1 MAPIETKMKANG
13 DRPALG
19 YIGLGL
25 MGAPMAGRLLDAGYG
40 LRVWNLTAA
49 KWAPLVERGALSVDS
64 PRVLSEASVIVFM
77 CLTDSKAV
85 EAVVFGPDGV
95 AEAQGTAS
103 GVAKILVDF
112 SSMRPD
118 LTRQWEANLRKA
130 NGMGWLDAPVSG
142 GVPGAGQGT
151 LAIMAGGERE
161 DFDRAAPVVAHLS
174 QRFTHMG
181 PSGAGQVTKLCNQII
196 SGGTMLLIAEA
207 VALAERSGVDANRL
221 NEALKGGFA
230 DSIPLQLL
238 APRFASRTYEP
249 PLGQL
254 HTMLKDLD
262 TVSDVAR
269 RAGMPAP
276 MTAAALAL
284 MRRLADEGHADD
296 DITVLCRLYDDQT
309 P

>member
-1 MAPIETKMKANG
+1 MAKTKSDG

-40 LRVWNLTAA
+40 LSVWNRTRA
-49 KWAPLVERGALSVDS
+49 KMTPLVERGARAMAS
-64 PRVLSEASVIVFM
+64 PRALAEASDMVLM
-77 CLTDSKAV
+77 CLTDAKAV

-95 AEAQGTAS
+95 ATAR
-103 GVAKILVDF
+103 GAAKILVDF

-118 LTRQWEANLRKA
+118 LTREWAAGLRKA

-151 LAIMAGGERE
+151 LAIMAGGEPE
-161 DFDRAAPVVAHLS
+161 DFHRAAPVVAHLS

-196 SGGTMLLIAEA
+196 AGGSMVLIAEA
-207 VALAERSGVDANRL
+207 VALAERTGVDASRL

-269 RAGMPAP
+269 RAGVPAP
-276 MTAAALAL
+276 MTATALAL
-284 MRRLADEGHADD
+284 MRRLADDGHAND
-296 DITVLCRLYDDQT
+296 DITVLCRLYDDET
-309 P
+309 S